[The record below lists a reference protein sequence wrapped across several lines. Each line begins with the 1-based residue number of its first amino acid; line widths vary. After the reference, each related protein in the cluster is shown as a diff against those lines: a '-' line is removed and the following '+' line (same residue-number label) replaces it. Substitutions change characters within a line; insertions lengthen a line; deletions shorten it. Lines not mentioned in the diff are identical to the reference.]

1 MANTRAGA
9 QRNSAAAKTT
19 HCTLVLQVMRTPHS
33 NHGVTTLLLDPEGY
47 QSERLVTPTSRGAS
61 PLRLT
66 RFSGNSSNAHKRNDG
81 ASANR
86 SRRPARLHSFTIRAV
101 PETKP
106 HDITAVQISGLTA
119 GRGGACR

>member
-1 MANTRAGA
+1 
-9 QRNSAAAKTT
+9 
-19 HCTLVLQVMRTPHS
+19 MRTPHS

-47 QSERLVTPTSRGAS
+47 QTERLVNPTSRGAS

-66 RFSGNSSNAHKRNDG
+66 RVSGSSTANAHKRNDR

-106 HDITAVQISGLTA
+106 HDIYPTLTSESRPSFVYVVHSA
-119 GRGGACR
+119 SFRTLTEGGIFPDSILMVRSE

>member
-1 MANTRAGA
+1 
-9 QRNSAAAKTT
+9 
-19 HCTLVLQVMRTPHS
+19 MRTPHS

-47 QSERLVTPTSRGAS
+47 QTERPVNPTSRGAS

-66 RFSGNSSNAHKRNDG
+66 RFSGSSSNAHKRNDG

-86 SRRPARLHSFTIRAV
+86 ARRPARLHSFTIRAV

-106 HDITAVQISGLTA
+106 DDIYPTLISESRPSFVCVVHSASFRTLTE
-119 GRGGACR
+119 GGIFPDSILMVRSE

>member
-1 MANTRAGA
+1 
-9 QRNSAAAKTT
+9 
-19 HCTLVLQVMRTPHS
+19 MRTPHS

-47 QSERLVTPTSRGAS
+47 QSERLVNPTSRGAS

-86 SRRPARLHSFTIRAV
+86 ARRPARLHSFTIRAV

-106 HDITAVQISGLTA
+106 HDIYPTLTSESRPSFVCVVHSA
-119 GRGGACR
+119 SFRTLTEGGIFPDSILMVRSE